1 MNTLRAGRFLFGLG
15 LKVGRAK
22 LIRAVALM
30 FAGYVA
36 GPIAALLVGQLT
48 NALIGREASLA
59 LTLCLVVAALLVAQL
74 MLSHF
79 AHMDY
84 FDVAEVA
91 ESRLRGELIDLVNGP
106 PRIEHLDSPVFA
118 DTVSLVRDW
127 LFGTT
132 KSLEAVLQLAGLVL
146 QVVITVAILV
156 SLDPWL
162 ALLPLVA
169 VVPVFLERRAEV
181 SVERAREASAEPV
194 RFNRHL
200 LELATGVDSI
210 KELRLFGT
218 EEALLARQA
227 EGWGRVTRTMW
238 RAQLRAALLRAGG
251 QAVFALAYGG
261 AILLELSR
269 AANGQA
275 SAGALVTVIVLAV
288 QVAFQVS
295 GALGLL
301 SMLQAASKTVE
312 RIESLRAAASG
323 AAPPPSPAHPT
334 PEAAGEGGA
343 SPGVRM
349 ASEPAATPR
358 AAAPRVPVPARLATG
373 IRLDG
378 VSFAY
383 PGAATQVLS
392 GVSLEIPAG
401 ATLAL
406 VGENGAGK
414 STLVKLLCGL
424 YLPTHGRVLVDGAD
438 LAGFDPAAWRSRVAT
453 LFQDF
458 TKVQLTLR
466 ESVGLGD
473 VSRLDD
479 PAAVAAAVA
488 DAHAERV
495 VRVVAGGLAGYV
507 GRGYAHGAE
516 LSGGQWQTVGL
527 ARTLMRGTPL
537 LLILDEP
544 AASLDA
550 SAEHALFERYASSA
564 GRASREV
571 GGVTVLVSHRFS
583 TVLMA
588 DLIAVLD
595 HGRLV
600 EFGSHRQLMAADGL
614 YAELFRLQAR
624 AYA

>member
-1 MNTLRAGRFLFGLG
+1 VNVIRAGRFLFGLG
-15 LKVGRAK
+15 LQVGRGK
-22 LIRAVALM
+22 LIRAVVLM
-30 FAGYVA
+30 FTGYVA
-36 GPIAALLVGQLT
+36 GPLAALVVGLLT

-59 LTLCLVVAALLVAQL
+59 LTLSLVVAALLVAQL

-106 PRIEHLDSPVFA
+106 PRIEHLDSPAFA

-146 QVVITVAILV
+146 QVAITVAILV

-218 EEALLARQA
+218 EEALLARQSA
-227 EGWGRVTRTMW
+227 GWNRVTRTMW
-238 RAQLRAALLRAGG
+238 QAQLRAAVLRAAG
-251 QAVFALAYGG
+251 QALFALAYGG

-288 QVAFQVS
+288 QVAVQVS

-323 AAPPPSPAHPT
+323 AAPAESPGHPA
-334 PEAAGEGGA
+334 PAAREGGA
-343 SPGVRM
+343 APEVPVAGELAVTAPPM
-349 ASEPAATPR
+349 AGT
-358 AAAPRVPVPARLATG
+358 VPVPARLSTG
-373 IRLDG
+373 ISLDR

-383 PGAATQVLS
+383 PGAATPVLS
-392 GVSLEIPAG
+392 DVSLEIPAG

-424 YLPTHGRVLVDGAD
+424 YLPTSGRVLVDGAD

-458 TKVQLTLR
+458 TKIQLTLR
-466 ESVGLGD
+466 ESIGLGD
-473 VSRLDD
+473 VSRLDE

-488 DAHAERV
+488 DARAERV
-495 VRVVAGGLAGYV
+495 VRVVPGGLAGYV

-527 ARTLMRGTPL
+527 ARTLMRGAPL

-550 SAEHALFERYASSA
+550 SAEHALFERYATSA

-588 DLIAVLD
+588 DLIAVLE

-600 EFGSHRQLMAADGL
+600 GFGPHRQLMAADGL

>member
-1 MNTLRAGRFLFGLG
+1 MKVIRAGRFLFGLG
-15 LKVGRAK
+15 LRSGRRK
-22 LIRAVALM
+22 LIRAVVLM
-30 FAGYVA
+30 FTGYVA
-36 GPIAALLVGQLT
+36 GPIAALVVGLLT
-48 NALIGREASLA
+48 NALIGREASPA
-59 LTLCLVVAALLVAQL
+59 LTLSLVAAALLVAQL

-106 PRIEHLDSPVFA
+106 PRIEHLDSPAFA

-146 QVVITVAILV
+146 QVVITVVILI

-162 ALLPLVA
+162 ALLPVVA
-169 VVPVFLERRAEV
+169 VVPVFLERRAELT
-181 SVERAREASAEPV
+181 VERAREASAEPV

-200 LELATGVDSI
+200 LQLATGVDSI

-227 EGWGRVTRTMW
+227 AGWSRVTRTMW

-251 QAVFALAYGG
+251 QALFAVAYGG

-269 AANGQA
+269 AAGGQA

-288 QVAFQVS
+288 QVAVQVS

-301 SMLQAASKTVE
+301 SMLQAASRTVE
-312 RIESLRAAASG
+312 RIEELRAAASG
-323 AAPPPSPAHPT
+323 TGPEAA
-334 PEAAGEGGA
+334 AAGEG
-343 SPGVRM
+343 SM
-349 ASEPAATPR
+349 ASRPVAGSL
-358 AAAPRVPVPARLATG
+358 PVPARLETG

-383 PGAATQVLS
+383 PGAATRVLS
-392 GVSLEIPAG
+392 DVSLEIPAG
-401 ATLAL
+401 STLAL

-424 YLPTHGRVLVDGAD
+424 YLPTAGRVLVDGGD

-458 TKVQLTLR
+458 TRIELTLR

-473 VSRLDD
+473 VARLDD

-495 VRVVAGGLAGYV
+495 VRVVPGGLDGYV
-507 GRGYAHGAE
+507 GRGYLHGAE

-527 ARTLMRGTPL
+527 ARTLMRGAPL

-544 AASLDA
+544 AAALDA
-550 SAEHALFERYASSA
+550 SAEHALFERYATSA

-571 GGVTVLVSHRFS
+571 GGVTILVSHRFS

-600 EFGSHRQLMAADGL
+600 EFGSHRQLIAADGL

>member
-1 MNTLRAGRFLFGLG
+1 MKVIRAGRFLFGLG
-15 LKVGRAK
+15 LHVGRRK
-22 LIRAVALM
+22 LIRAVVLM

-36 GPIAALLVGQLT
+36 GPIAALVVGLLT

-59 LTLCLVVAALLVAQL
+59 LTLCLVAAALLVAQL

-91 ESRLRGELIDLVNGP
+91 ESRLRGELIGLVNGP
-106 PRIEHLDSPVFA
+106 PRIEHLDSPAFA
-118 DTVSLVRDW
+118 DTITLVRDW

-146 QVVITVAILV
+146 QVAITVAILA

-169 VVPVFLERRAEV
+169 VAPVFLERRAEV

-227 EGWGRVTRTMW
+227 AGWSRVTRTMW
-238 RAQLRAALLRAGG
+238 RAQLRAALLRAAG
-251 QAVFALAYGG
+251 QALFALAYGG

-288 QVAFQVS
+288 QVAVQVS

-323 AAPPPSPAHPT
+323 VAPGERTDRRPGGAV
-334 PEAAGEGGA
+334 AGEGGTA
-343 SPGVRM
+343 AG
-349 ASEPAATPR
+349 PAADAEPGSR
-358 AAAPRVPVPARLATG
+358 SGKSVVPARLAAG
-373 IRLDG
+373 IRLDR

-383 PGAATQVLS
+383 PGAATPVLS
-392 GVSLEIPAG
+392 DVSLEIPAG

-424 YLPTHGRVLVDGAD
+424 YLPTSGRVLVDGAD
-438 LAGFDPAAWRSRVAT
+438 LAGFDPSAWRSRVAT

-458 TKVQLTLR
+458 TKIQLTLR
-466 ESVGLGD
+466 ESIGLGD
-473 VSRLDD
+473 VSRLDE

-488 DAHAERV
+488 DARAERV
-495 VRVVAGGLAGYV
+495 VRVVPGGLAGYV

-527 ARTLMRGTPL
+527 ARTLMRGAPL

-550 SAEHALFERYASSA
+550 SAEHALFERYATSA

-588 DLIAVLD
+588 DLIAVLE

>member
-288 QVAFQVS
+288 QVAVQVS

-343 SPGVRM
+343 APGVRM

-438 LAGFDPAAWRSRVAT
+438 LAGFDPAAWRSRVANSLPGFHQGPAHPPGERRPGRRLPARRPGGSRRRGGRRPCGT
-453 LFQDF
+453 GGAGGRRRARR
-458 TKVQLTLR
+458 LR
-466 ESVGLGD
+466 GPRIRPRRRALGW
-473 VSRLDD
+473 
-479 PAAVAAAVA
+479 AVA
-488 DAHAERV
+488 DGR
-495 VRVVAGGLAGYV
+495 AGPDADAGDAAAPHPRRARRRRSTPPPSTPSLSDMRARRG
-507 GRGYAHGAE
+507 GR
-516 LSGGQWQTVGL
+516 
-527 ARTLMRGTPL
+527 
-537 LLILDEP
+537 
-544 AASLDA
+544 
-550 SAEHALFERYASSA
+550 A
-564 GRASREV
+564 GRWAGSPCSSPTASPRC
-571 GGVTVLVSHRFS
+571 
-583 TVLMA
+583 
-588 DLIAVLD
+588 
-595 HGRLV
+595 
-600 EFGSHRQLMAADGL
+600 
-614 YAELFRLQAR
+614 
-624 AYA
+624 

>member
-1 MNTLRAGRFLFGLG
+1 
-15 LKVGRAK
+15 
-22 LIRAVALM
+22 
-30 FAGYVA
+30 
-36 GPIAALLVGQLT
+36 
-48 NALIGREASLA
+48 
-59 LTLCLVVAALLVAQL
+59 
-74 MLSHF
+74 
-79 AHMDY
+79 
-84 FDVAEVA
+84 
-91 ESRLRGELIDLVNGP
+91 
-106 PRIEHLDSPVFA
+106 
-118 DTVSLVRDW
+118 
-127 LFGTT
+127 
-132 KSLEAVLQLAGLVL
+132 
-146 QVVITVAILV
+146 
-156 SLDPWL
+156 
-162 ALLPLVA
+162 
-169 VVPVFLERRAEV
+169 
-181 SVERAREASAEPV
+181 
-194 RFNRHL
+194 
-200 LELATGVDSI
+200 
-210 KELRLFGT
+210 
-218 EEALLARQA
+218 
-227 EGWGRVTRTMW
+227 MW

-251 QAVFALAYGG
+251 QALFAVAYGG

-269 AANGQA
+269 AAGGQA

-288 QVAFQVS
+288 QVAVQVS

-301 SMLQAASKTVE
+301 SMLQAASRTVE
-312 RIESLRAAASG
+312 RIEELRAAASG
-323 AAPPPSPAHPT
+323 TGPEAA
-334 PEAAGEGGA
+334 AAGEG
-343 SPGVRM
+343 SM
-349 ASEPAATPR
+349 ASRPVAGSL
-358 AAAPRVPVPARLATG
+358 PVPARLETG

-383 PGAATQVLS
+383 PGAATRVLS
-392 GVSLEIPAG
+392 DVSLEIPAG
-401 ATLAL
+401 STLAL

-424 YLPTHGRVLVDGAD
+424 YLPTAGRVLVDGGD

-458 TKVQLTLR
+458 TRIELTLR

-473 VSRLDD
+473 VARLDD

-495 VRVVAGGLAGYV
+495 VRVVPGGLDGYV
-507 GRGYAHGAE
+507 GRGYLHGAE

-527 ARTLMRGTPL
+527 ARTLMRGAPL

-544 AASLDA
+544 AAALDA
-550 SAEHALFERYASSA
+550 SAEHALFERYATSA

-571 GGVTVLVSHRFS
+571 GGVTILVSHRFS

-600 EFGSHRQLMAADGL
+600 EFGSHRQLIAADGL

>member
-1 MNTLRAGRFLFGLG
+1 MNVIRAARFLFGLG
-15 LKVGRAK
+15 LQVGRRK
-22 LIRAVALM
+22 LIRAVVLM

-36 GPIAALLVGQLT
+36 GPIAALVVGLLT
-48 NALIGREASLA
+48 NALVGREASLA
-59 LTLCLVVAALLVAQL
+59 LTLCLVAAALLVAQL

-91 ESRLRGELIDLVNGP
+91 ESRLRGELIGLVNGP
-106 PRIEHLDSPVFA
+106 PRIEHLDSPAFA
-118 DTVSLVRDW
+118 DTISLVRDW

-146 QVVITVAILV
+146 QVAITVAILV

-169 VVPVFLERRAEV
+169 VAPVFLERRAEA

-200 LELATGVDSI
+200 LELAIGVDSI

-227 EGWGRVTRTMW
+227 EGWSRVTRTMW
-238 RAQLRAALLRAGG
+238 QAQLRAALLRAAG
-251 QAVFALAYGG
+251 QALFALAYGG

-288 QVAFQVS
+288 QVAVQVS

-323 AAPPPSPAHPT
+323 AAPAESPGHPT
-334 PEAAGEGGA
+334 PVAQEGGA
-343 SPGVRM
+343 APEVPVAGELAVTALPM
-349 ASEPAATPR
+349 AGT
-358 AAAPRVPVPARLATG
+358 VPVPARLSSG
-373 IRLDG
+373 ISLDR

-383 PGAATQVLS
+383 PGAATPVLS
-392 GVSLEIPAG
+392 DVSLEIPAG

-424 YLPTHGRVLVDGAD
+424 YLPTSGRLLVDGAD

-458 TKVQLTLR
+458 TKIHVTLR
-466 ESVGLGD
+466 ESIGLGD
-473 VSRLDD
+473 VSRLDE

-488 DAHAERV
+488 DARAERV
-495 VRVVAGGLAGYV
+495 VRVVSGGLAGYV
-507 GRGYAHGAE
+507 GRGYVHGAE

-527 ARTLMRGTPL
+527 ARTLMRGAPL

-550 SAEHALFERYASSA
+550 SAEHALFERYATSA

-588 DLIAVLD
+588 DLIAVLE

-600 EFGSHRQLMAADGL
+600 EFGPHRQLMAADGL

>member
-1 MNTLRAGRFLFGLG
+1 
-15 LKVGRAK
+15 
-22 LIRAVALM
+22 
-30 FAGYVA
+30 
-36 GPIAALLVGQLT
+36 
-48 NALIGREASLA
+48 
-59 LTLCLVVAALLVAQL
+59 
-74 MLSHF
+74 
-79 AHMDY
+79 
-84 FDVAEVA
+84 
-91 ESRLRGELIDLVNGP
+91 
-106 PRIEHLDSPVFA
+106 
-118 DTVSLVRDW
+118 
-127 LFGTT
+127 
-132 KSLEAVLQLAGLVL
+132 
-146 QVVITVAILV
+146 
-156 SLDPWL
+156 
-162 ALLPLVA
+162 
-169 VVPVFLERRAEV
+169 VFLERRAEA

-227 EGWGRVTRTMW
+227 AGWSRVTRTMW
-238 RAQLRAALLRAGG
+238 RAQLRAALLRAAG
-251 QAVFALAYGG
+251 QALFALAYGG

-288 QVAFQVS
+288 QVAVQVS

-323 AAPPPSPAHPT
+323 VAPGERTDRRPGGAV
-334 PEAAGEGGA
+334 AGEGGTA
-343 SPGVRM
+343 AG
-349 ASEPAATPR
+349 PAADAEPGSR
-358 AAAPRVPVPARLATG
+358 SGKSVVPARLAAG
-373 IRLDG
+373 IRLDR

-383 PGAATQVLS
+383 PGAATPVLS
-392 GVSLEIPAG
+392 DVSLEIPAG

-424 YLPTHGRVLVDGAD
+424 YLPTSGRVLVDGAD
-438 LAGFDPAAWRSRVAT
+438 LAGFDPSAWRSRVAT

-458 TKVQLTLR
+458 TKIQLTLR
-466 ESVGLGD
+466 ESIGLGD
-473 VSRLDD
+473 VSRLDE

-488 DAHAERV
+488 DARAERV
-495 VRVVAGGLAGYV
+495 VRVVPGGLAGYV

-527 ARTLMRGTPL
+527 ARTLMRGAPL

-550 SAEHALFERYASSA
+550 SAEHALFERYATSA

-588 DLIAVLD
+588 DLIAVLE

>member
-1 MNTLRAGRFLFGLG
+1 VKVIRAGRFLFGLG
-15 LKVGRAK
+15 LRSGRRK
-22 LIRAVALM
+22 LIRAVVLM
-30 FAGYVA
+30 FTGYVA
-36 GPIAALLVGQLT
+36 GPIAALVVGLLT
-48 NALIGREASLA
+48 NALIGREASPA
-59 LTLCLVVAALLVAQL
+59 LTLSLVAAALLVAQL

-106 PRIEHLDSPVFA
+106 PRIEHLDSPAFA

-146 QVVITVAILV
+146 QVVITVVILI

-162 ALLPLVA
+162 ALLPVVA
-169 VVPVFLERRAEV
+169 VVPVFLERRAELT
-181 SVERAREASAEPV
+181 VERAREASAEPV

-200 LELATGVDSI
+200 LQLATGVDSI

-227 EGWGRVTRTMW
+227 AGWSRVTRTMW

-251 QAVFALAYGG
+251 QALFAVAYGG

-269 AANGQA
+269 AAGGQA

-288 QVAFQVS
+288 QVAVQVS

-301 SMLQAASKTVE
+301 SMLQAASRTVE
-312 RIESLRAAASG
+312 RIEELRAAASG
-323 AAPPPSPAHPT
+323 TGPEAA
-334 PEAAGEGGA
+334 AAGEG
-343 SPGVRM
+343 SM
-349 ASEPAATPR
+349 ASRPVAGSL
-358 AAAPRVPVPARLATG
+358 PVPARLETG

-383 PGAATQVLS
+383 PGAATRVLS
-392 GVSLEIPAG
+392 DVSLEIPAG
-401 ATLAL
+401 STLAL

-424 YLPTHGRVLVDGAD
+424 YLPTAGRVLVDGGD

-458 TKVQLTLR
+458 TRIELTLR

-473 VSRLDD
+473 VARLDD

-495 VRVVAGGLAGYV
+495 VRVVPGGLDGYV
-507 GRGYAHGAE
+507 GRGYLHGAE

-527 ARTLMRGTPL
+527 ARTLMRGAPL

-544 AASLDA
+544 AAALDA
-550 SAEHALFERYASSA
+550 SAEHALFERYATSA

-571 GGVTVLVSHRFS
+571 GGVTILVSHRFS

-600 EFGSHRQLMAADGL
+600 EFGSHRQLIAADGL

>member
-1 MNTLRAGRFLFGLG
+1 MKVIRAGRFLFGLG
-15 LKVGRAK
+15 LHVGRRK
-22 LIRAVALM
+22 LIRAVVLM

-36 GPIAALLVGQLT
+36 GPIAALVVGLLT

-59 LTLCLVVAALLVAQL
+59 LTLCLVAAALLVAQL

-91 ESRLRGELIDLVNGP
+91 ESRLRGELIGLVNGP
-106 PRIEHLDSPVFA
+106 PRIEHLDSPAFA
-118 DTVSLVRDW
+118 DTISLVRDW

-146 QVVITVAILV
+146 QVAITVAILA

-169 VVPVFLERRAEV
+169 VAPVFLERRAEA

-227 EGWGRVTRTMW
+227 AGWSRVTRTMW
-238 RAQLRAALLRAGG
+238 RAQLRAALLRAAG
-251 QAVFALAYGG
+251 QALFALAYGG

-288 QVAFQVS
+288 QVAVQVS

-323 AAPPPSPAHPT
+323 VAPGERTDRRPGGAV
-334 PEAAGEGGA
+334 AGEGGTA
-343 SPGVRM
+343 AG
-349 ASEPAATPR
+349 PAADAEPGSR
-358 AAAPRVPVPARLATG
+358 SGKSVVPARLAAG
-373 IRLDG
+373 IRLDR

-383 PGAATQVLS
+383 PGAATPVLS
-392 GVSLEIPAG
+392 DVSLEIPAG

-424 YLPTHGRVLVDGAD
+424 YLPTSGRVLVDGAD
-438 LAGFDPAAWRSRVAT
+438 LAGFDPSAWRSRVAT

-458 TKVQLTLR
+458 TKIQLTLR
-466 ESVGLGD
+466 ESIGLGD
-473 VSRLDD
+473 VSRLDE

-488 DAHAERV
+488 DARAERV
-495 VRVVAGGLAGYV
+495 VRVVPGGLAGYV

-527 ARTLMRGTPL
+527 ARTLMRGAPL

-550 SAEHALFERYASSA
+550 SAEHALFERYATSA

-588 DLIAVLD
+588 DLIAVLE

>member
-1 MNTLRAGRFLFGLG
+1 MNVIRAGRFLFGLG
-15 LKVGRAK
+15 LQVGRGK
-22 LIRAVALM
+22 LIRAVVLM
-30 FAGYVA
+30 FTGYVA
-36 GPIAALLVGQLT
+36 GPMAALVIGQLT

-59 LTLCLVVAALLVAQL
+59 LTLSLVVAVLLVAQL

-84 FDVAEVA
+84 FGVAEVA
-91 ESRLRGELIDLVNGP
+91 EARLRGELIDLVNGP
-106 PRIEHLDSPVFA
+106 PRIEHLDSPAFA

-146 QVVITVAILV
+146 QVAITVAILV
-156 SLDPWL
+156 ILDPWL
-162 ALLPLVA
+162 GLLPLVA
-169 VVPVFLERRAEV
+169 VVPVILERRAEI
-181 SVERAREASAEPV
+181 SVERAREACAEPV

-227 EGWGRVTRTMW
+227 AGWSRVTRTMW
-238 RAQLRAALLRAGG
+238 RAQLRAALLRAAG
-251 QAVFALAYGG
+251 QALFALAYGG

-269 AANGQA
+269 AAHGQA

-288 QVAFQVS
+288 QVAVQVS

-312 RIESLRAAASG
+312 RIEGLRAAASG
-323 AAPPPSPAHPT
+323 GAPGENTDRRPAGA
-334 PEAAGEGGA
+334 AAGEGGMA
-343 SPGVRM
+343 PEAEPGSGSGKAV
-349 ASEPAATPR
+349 
-358 AAAPRVPVPARLATG
+358 VPARLAAG
-373 IRLDG
+373 IRLDR

-383 PGAATQVLS
+383 PSAVGQVLS
-392 GVSLEIPAG
+392 EVSLEIPAG

-424 YLPTHGRVLVDGAD
+424 YLPTSGRVLVDGAD
-438 LAGFDPAAWRSRVAT
+438 LAGFDPAEWRGRVAT

-458 TKVQLTLR
+458 TKIQLTLR

-473 VSRLDD
+473 VGRLDD
-479 PAAVAAAVA
+479 PAAVARAVA

-495 VRVVAGGLAGYV
+495 VRVVQGGLAGYV
-507 GRGYAHGAE
+507 GRGYEHGAE

-527 ARTLMRGTPL
+527 ARTLMRGAPL
-537 LLILDEP
+537 LLSLDEP

-550 SAEHALFERYASSA
+550 SAEHALFERYATSA

-588 DLIAVLD
+588 DLIAVLE

-600 EFGSHRQLMAADGL
+600 EFGTHRQLMAADGL
-614 YAELFRLQAR
+614 YAELFQLQAR

>member
-1 MNTLRAGRFLFGLG
+1 LKVIRAGRFLFGLG
-15 LKVGRAK
+15 LHVGRRK
-22 LIRAVALM
+22 LIRAVVLM

-36 GPIAALLVGQLT
+36 GPIAALVVGLLT

-59 LTLCLVVAALLVAQL
+59 LTLCLVAAALLVAQL

-91 ESRLRGELIDLVNGP
+91 ESRLRGELIGLVNGP
-106 PRIEHLDSPVFA
+106 PRIEHLDSPAFA
-118 DTVSLVRDW
+118 DTITLVRDW

-146 QVVITVAILV
+146 QVAITVAILA

-169 VVPVFLERRAEV
+169 VAPVFLERRAEV

-227 EGWGRVTRTMW
+227 AGWSRVTRTMW
-238 RAQLRAALLRAGG
+238 RAQLRAALLRAAG
-251 QAVFALAYGG
+251 QALFALAYGG

-288 QVAFQVS
+288 QVAVQVS

-323 AAPPPSPAHPT
+323 VAPGERTDRRPGGAV
-334 PEAAGEGGA
+334 AGEGGTA
-343 SPGVRM
+343 AG
-349 ASEPAATPR
+349 PAADAEPGSR
-358 AAAPRVPVPARLATG
+358 SGKSVVPARLAAG
-373 IRLDG
+373 IRLDR

-383 PGAATQVLS
+383 PGAATPVLS
-392 GVSLEIPAG
+392 DVSLEIPAG

-424 YLPTHGRVLVDGAD
+424 YLPTSGRVLVDGAD
-438 LAGFDPAAWRSRVAT
+438 LAGFDPSAWRSRVAT

-458 TKVQLTLR
+458 TKIQLTLR
-466 ESVGLGD
+466 ESIGLGD
-473 VSRLDD
+473 VSRLDE

-488 DAHAERV
+488 DARAERV
-495 VRVVAGGLAGYV
+495 VRVVPGGLAGYV

-527 ARTLMRGTPL
+527 ARTLMRGAPL

-550 SAEHALFERYASSA
+550 SAEHALFERYATSA

-588 DLIAVLD
+588 DLIAVLE

>member
-1 MNTLRAGRFLFGLG
+1 VSVIRAGRFLFGLG
-15 LKVGRAK
+15 LEVGRGK
-22 LIRAVALM
+22 LLRAVLLM
-30 FAGYVA
+30 FTGYVA
-36 GPIAALLVGQLT
+36 GPVAALVLGRLT
-48 NALIGREASLA
+48 NALIGRQASLA
-59 LTLCLVVAALLVAQL
+59 LTLGLVAAVLLVAQL

-91 ESRLRGELIDLVNGP
+91 EARLRGELIDLVNGP
-106 PRIEHLDSPVFA
+106 PRIEHLDSPAFA

-132 KSLEAVLQLAGLVL
+132 KSLEAVLQLVGLVL
-146 QVVITVAILV
+146 QVAITVAILV
-156 SLDPWL
+156 GLDPWL
-162 ALLPLVA
+162 GLLPLVA
-169 VVPVFLERRAEV
+169 IAPVILERRAEII
-181 SVERAREASAEPV
+181 VERAREASAEPV

-200 LELATGVDSI
+200 LELATQADSV

-218 EEALLARQA
+218 EDTLLARQGA
-227 EGWGRVTRTMW
+227 GWGRVTETMW
-238 RAQLRAALLRAGG
+238 RGQLRAALLRAGG
-251 QAVFALAYGG
+251 QALFALGYGG

-269 AANGQA
+269 AASGQA
-275 SAGALVTVIVLAV
+275 SAGDLVLVIVLAV
-288 QVAFQVS
+288 QVAVQVS

-301 SMLQAASKTVE
+301 SMLQAASRTVE
-312 RIESLRAAASG
+312 RIESLRAATSAATSPPSASARPDTNPPAASG
-323 AAPPPSPAHPT
+323 RPGAPVTADGAAEPGP
-334 PEAAGEGGA
+334 GA
-343 SPGVRM
+343 D
-349 ASEPAATPR
+349 R
-358 AAAPRVPVPARLATG
+358 AAVPDRLTTG
-373 IRLDG
+373 IRLDR

-383 PGAATQVLS
+383 PGGGSEVLS
-392 GVSLEIPAG
+392 DVSLAVPAG

-424 YLPTHGRVLVDGAD
+424 YLPTSGRVLVDGLD
-438 LAGFDPAAWRSRVAT
+438 LAALDPVAWRSHLGT

-458 TKVQLTLR
+458 TRIQFTLQ

-473 VSRLDD
+473 VPRVGDRS
-479 PAAVAAAVA
+479 AVLGAMA

-495 VRVVAGGLAGYV
+495 LRVVAGGLSGYV
-507 GRGYAHGAE
+507 GREYEHGAE

-527 ARTLMRGTPL
+527 ARTLMRTAPL

-544 AASLDA
+544 AAALDA
-550 SAEHALFERYASSA
+550 SAEHSLFERYATSA

-571 GGVTVLVSHRFS
+571 GGVTVLISHRFS

-600 EFGSHRQLMAADGL
+600 EFGSHRELMAAGGL
-614 YAELFRLQAR
+614 YAELFQLQAR